1 MENNSNDTDS
11 ITPLGNG
18 LFRISANGLV
28 IVTTQEGLDELNQ
41 AILDA
46 VRNETPEKT
55 CDLETSNVNIKIA
68 TKTVECAEYDGIE
81 CLTEPDGTKIY
92 TQK

>member
-1 MENNSNDTDS
+1 MENNLNDTDS

-18 LFRISANGLV
+18 LFRVSADGLV
-28 IVTTQEGLDELNQ
+28 IITTQEGLDELNQ
-41 AILDA
+41 ALLDA

-55 CDLETSNVNIKIA
+55 YDGEPSNVNIKIA
-68 TKTVECAEYDGIE
+68 SKTVECAEYDGIE
-81 CLTEPDGTKIY
+81 YRTEPDGTKIY